1 MDESDGVWLEA
12 GAAAQAAADTE
23 LRLDAFEVYQA
34 EAARSR
40 LADRIGWATVTLL
53 CGAVLV
59 GEVGRGQSP
68 APEGTLLVRRSDGS
82 VLVVPVNA
90 VAGVVGSSAGL
101 RDEGERPVS
110 LASLLRECWATQA
123 PVRLLLPDGQWT
135 AGIIVFVGADHVE
148 LHQEDQN
155 VAIPYAAVQAW
166 NLGDRPA
173 G

>member
-1 MDESDGVWLEA
+1 MDQRDGVWLEA
-12 GAAAQAAADTE
+12 AAAAQEAADTE

-40 LADRIGWATVTLL
+40 LTDRIGWATVTLH
-53 CGAVLV
+53 CGTVLV

-68 APEGTLLVRRSDGS
+68 APEGTLLVRRSDSS
-82 VLVVPVNA
+82 VIVVPVSA

-101 RDEGERPVS
+101 RDEGELPVS
-110 LASLLRECWATQA
+110 LASVLRECWATRA
-123 PVRLLLPDGQWT
+123 SVRLLLPEGQWT
-135 AGIIVFVGADHVE
+135 AGTIVFVGADHVE
-148 LHQEDQN
+148 LHREDEN

-166 NLGDRPA
+166 NLGDRFA